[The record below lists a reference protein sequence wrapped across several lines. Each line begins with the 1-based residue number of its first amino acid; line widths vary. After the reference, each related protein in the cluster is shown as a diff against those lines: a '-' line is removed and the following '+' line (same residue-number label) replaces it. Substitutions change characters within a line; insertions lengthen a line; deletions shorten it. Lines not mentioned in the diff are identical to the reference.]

1 MRLMTIRAA
10 SLRRSRGFSLVEVIV
25 AMFVLTIGIA
35 ALIPA
40 LSFNIKSNQRAKS
53 YGIAN
58 YLAEKHIEKILSWSP
73 YENQDGVYGIESDN
87 SELFGSFPNQMTP
100 GANNVFQLSAELFH
114 NGYSGSTGCNG
125 IRFASSGGYFAVD
138 EGELLTGAVNQDDCA
153 SGSYRGEDFKIV
165 RVTVSWD
172 DRFGGHS
179 IERQAYVTKN

>member
-1 MRLMTIRAA
+1 MSTLTIRAA
-10 SLRRSRGFSLVEVIV
+10 GRRRSRGFSLVEVIV
-25 AMFVLTIGIA
+25 AMFILTVGIA

-58 YLAEKHIEKILSWSP
+58 FLAEKHIEKILSWSP
-73 YENQDGVYGIESDN
+73 YENQSNAYGIESDN
-87 SELFGSFPNQMTP
+87 PELFGTFPNLTTP
-100 GANNVFQLSAELFH
+100 GANNVFNLTAEVFH

-125 IRFASSGGYFAVD
+125 IRFANSGGYFAVD
-138 EGELLTGAVNQDDCA
+138 EGDLKTGAVNQDDCA
-153 SGSYRGEDFKIV
+153 DGSYRGEDFKIV